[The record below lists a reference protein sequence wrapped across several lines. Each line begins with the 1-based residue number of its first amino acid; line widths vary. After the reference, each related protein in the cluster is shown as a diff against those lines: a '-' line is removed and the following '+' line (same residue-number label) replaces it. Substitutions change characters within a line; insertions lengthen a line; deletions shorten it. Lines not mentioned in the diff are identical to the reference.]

1 MRLIPDRIRTDLS
14 EGRREFR
21 WGSAGL
27 AIAAIIIAVAGLVRL
42 IPANEQGHVAEF
54 RDSGGLQA
62 GDEVRIAGVPVGRVR
77 TVELADDHV
86 RVGFT
91 VHTDQ
96 PVGDHSTAEVRLLTP
111 VGGHYLALTP
121 AGAQP
126 LGAQPIPRERT
137 RTPYELTDVFEQSAP
152 RLDGIDGSTLRQ
164 TVAELDAALAN
175 QPDAPRGILDS
186 LTGLTTTITAQSDRL
201 DRAIR
206 VSDEYV
212 ATIAT
217 DRAVLAGFV
226 RELGIIS
233 AKLGQAKTE
242 VIRAFQLLRRLT
254 EITHRPIMA
263 YADSL
268 EPAVTDLEQLL
279 AKVADAP
286 ERLDTVIASIN
297 DFIVKIAA
305 LSGTG
310 EPAGAPRPDLCVP
323 RAGKDC

>member
-1 MRLIPDRIRTDLS
+1 M
-14 EGRREFR
+14 
-21 WGSAGL
+21 
-27 AIAAIIIAVAGLVRL
+27 
-42 IPANEQGHVAEF
+42 
-54 RDSGGLQA
+54 
-62 GDEVRIAGVPVGRVR
+62 RIAGVPVGRVG

-86 RVGFT
+86 RVGFA

-96 PVGDHSTAEVRLLTP
+96 PVGDRTTAEVRLLTP

-126 LGAQPIPRERT
+126 LGAKPIPRERT
-137 RTPYELTDVFEQSAP
+137 RTPYELADVFEQSIP
-152 RLDGIDGSTLRQ
+152 QLGGIDGSTLRE

-201 DRAIR
+201 DRAVR

-212 ATIAT
+212 AAIAT
-217 DRAVLAGFV
+217 DREILTGFV

-254 EITHRPIMA
+254 EVTHRPIMA
-263 YADSL
+263 YGDSL
-268 EPAVTDLEQLL
+268 EPAITDLEQLL

-286 ERLDTVIASIN
+286 DRLDTVIAAIN

-305 LSGTG
+305 LTGTG
-310 EPAGAPRPDLCVP
+310 EPAGASEPDLCVP